1 METQSKT
8 LLVQI
13 TEQELRNYITVAV
26 KSAVDEIKNEIDK
39 NKHERPVLAKELAQ
53 FLSCSTDSILIKAN
67 NRLLPHYRFEGKRT
81 PFYFF
86 KSQVLE
92 VLKTG
97 QVHTWKELGIDN
109 YEFLNVK
116 KF

>member
-1 METQSKT
+1 MESNNKT

-13 TEQELRNYITVAV
+13 SEQQLRNYITIAV
-26 KSAVDEIKNEIDK
+26 KSALEEIQKEQNKNNFEK
-39 NKHERPVLAKELAQ
+39 PVLAKELAQ
-53 FLSCSTDSILIKAN
+53 FLSCSADAVVMKAN

-97 QVHTWKELGIDN
+97 EVHTWKDLGIDN
-109 YEFLNVK
+109 YEFLNIK
-116 KF
+116 

>member
-1 METQSKT
+1 MEEQSKK

-13 TEQELRNYITVAV
+13 DEQQLRNYITVAV
-26 KSAVDEIKNEIDK
+26 KSAVDEIKKDLKEN
-39 NKHERPVLAKELAQ
+39 NFERPVLAKELAQ
-53 FLSCSTDSILIKAN
+53 FLSCSSDAVLLKAN

-86 KSQVLE
+86 ISQVLE

-109 YEFLNVK
+109 YEFINVK
-116 KF
+116 

>member
-1 METQSKT
+1 MEHQQRK

-13 TEQELRNYITVAV
+13 DEQQLRNYITVAV
-26 KSAVDEIKNEIDK
+26 KSAVDEIKQELKEN
-39 NKHERPVLAKELAQ
+39 NFERPVLAKELAQ
-53 FLSCSTDSILIKAN
+53 FLSCSADAILLKAN

-116 KF
+116 